1 MQSALDNI
9 PQADEARLRAAI
21 LEQKSVVTRLV
32 SEGRSAV
39 KANAALYHLAD
50 RLFRMRSAE
59 AI

>member
-1 MQSALDNI
+1 MKTSLQNT
-9 PQADEARLRAAI
+9 PQADEGCLRAAI
-21 LEQKSVVTRLV
+21 LEQKSVVARLV

-39 KANAALYHLAD
+39 KANAALYQLAD